1 MKNIKNIKNIKE
13 FNAILIS
20 IAIIIPLLGI
30 GYLYFQLNSMYDK
43 EEAKEISTTQESEKN
58 KKNGITNIL
67 LVGVDGNNI
76 EKGNRSDS
84 MMILTI
90 DEKNQDIRLTSLA
103 RDTYV
108 DIEGYGSEKL
118 THAYAYEG
126 ASLLIQTI
134 KNNFGIDVDKY
145 VAVSF
150 DSFEKIIDI
159 LDGIEINVSK
169 KEVSQIKGIKN
180 SGTQTL
186 NGSQALE
193 YSRIRYI
200 DSAYER
206 DNRQRKVIK
215 ALYNKLVNDSNGN
228 LMSVLNEVLRY
239 TKTNMLPLE
248 IVSIANKAIKI
259 NDTEFEQVEFPFEEA
274 RNGHIISDEKG
285 WVIEWDK
292 DYNKNK
298 LDKFIYDY
306 ANYDKSDSN

>member
-1 MKNIKNIKNIKE
+1 MKNIKNIKE

-169 KEVSQIKGIKN
+169 KEVSQIKGIKK

-206 DNRQRKVIK
+206 DNRQRKVIES
-215 ALYNKLVNDSNGN
+215 LYNKLVNDSNGN

-259 NDTEFEQVEFPFEEA
+259 NDTEFDQVEFPFKEA
-274 RNGHIISDEKG
+274 RKDNNIKEKG
-285 WVIEWDK
+285 WIIEWDK

>member
-1 MKNIKNIKNIKE
+1 MKNIKNIKE
-13 FNAILIS
+13 FNVILIS

>member
-1 MKNIKNIKNIKE
+1 MKNIKNIKE
-13 FNAILIS
+13 FNVILIS

-169 KEVSQIKGIKN
+169 KEVSQIKGIKK

-206 DNRQRKVIK
+206 DNRQRKVIE

-259 NDTEFEQVEFPFEEA
+259 NDTEFDQVEFPFKEA
-274 RNGHIISDEKG
+274 RKDNNIKEKG
-285 WVIEWDK
+285 WIIEWDK

>member
-1 MKNIKNIKNIKE
+1 MKNIKNIKE

-84 MMILTI
+84 MIILTI

-169 KEVSQIKGIKN
+169 KEVSQIKGIKK

-206 DNRQRKVIK
+206 DNRQRKVIE

-239 TKTNMLPLE
+239 TKTNMSPLE

-259 NDTEFEQVEFPFEEA
+259 NDTEFDQVEFPFKEA
-274 RNGHIISDEKG
+274 RKDNNIKEKG
-285 WVIEWDK
+285 WIIEWDK

>member
-1 MKNIKNIKNIKE
+1 MKNIKNIKE

-108 DIEGYGSEKL
+108 DIEGYGTEKL

-169 KEVSQIKGIKN
+169 KEVSQIKGIKK

-206 DNRQRKVIK
+206 DNRQRKVIE

-259 NDTEFEQVEFPFEEA
+259 NDTEFDQVEFPFKEA
-274 RNGHIISDEKG
+274 RKDNNIKEKG
-285 WVIEWDK
+285 WIIEWDK

>member
-1 MKNIKNIKNIKE
+1 MKNIKNIKE
-13 FNAILIS
+13 FNVILIS

-90 DEKNQDIRLTSLA
+90 DEQNQDIRLTSLA

-169 KEVSQIKGIKN
+169 KEVSQINGIKK

-206 DNRQRKVIK
+206 DNRQRKVIE

-259 NDTEFEQVEFPFEEA
+259 NDTEFDQVEFPFKEA
-274 RNGHIISDEKG
+274 RKDNNIKEKG
-285 WVIEWDK
+285 WIIEWDK

>member
-1 MKNIKNIKNIKE
+1 MKNIKNIKE
-13 FNAILIS
+13 FNVILIS

-84 MMILTI
+84 MIILTI

-150 DSFEKIIDI
+150 ESFEKIIDI

-169 KEVSQIKGIKN
+169 KEVSQIKGIKK

-206 DNRQRKVIK
+206 DNRQRKVIE

-259 NDTEFEQVEFPFEEA
+259 NDTEFDQVEFPFKEA
-274 RNGHIISDEKG
+274 RKDNNIKEKG
-285 WVIEWDK
+285 WIIEWDK

>member
-1 MKNIKNIKNIKE
+1 MKNIKNIKE
-13 FNAILIS
+13 FNVILIS

-169 KEVSQIKGIKN
+169 KEVSQINGIKK

-206 DNRQRKVIK
+206 DNRQRKVIE
-215 ALYNKLVNDSNGN
+215 ALYNKLINDSNGN

-259 NDTEFEQVEFPFEEA
+259 NDTEFDQVEFPFKEA
-274 RNGHIISDEKG
+274 RKDNNIKEKG
-285 WVIEWDK
+285 WIIEWDK

>member
-1 MKNIKNIKNIKE
+1 MKNIKNIKE

-108 DIEGYGSEKL
+108 DIEGYGTEKL

-169 KEVSQIKGIKN
+169 KEVSQIKGIKK

-239 TKTNMLPLE
+239 TKTNMSPLE

-259 NDTEFEQVEFPFEEA
+259 NDTEFDQVEFPFKEA
-274 RNGHIISDEKG
+274 RKDNNIKEKG
-285 WVIEWDK
+285 WIIEWDK